1 MNNTIKNILKT
12 GIAFT
17 MLLVSLLN
25 TNAQDLDSM
34 AQKTDSIF
42 LKPKWNI
49 GETIVYR
56 VIDSDRHLNSNGF
69 DFSIVQ
75 DTQFIFINPVK
86 IKDNKTII
94 RIKYRKTMDLED
106 KSYKF
111 RNFSKNFESVI
122 VVDSFGLID
131 KVYNWKMYS
140 YKFIDANAKNYE
152 RGLIDT
158 TAFAFFNEYY
168 SVQQNIEDIV
178 LQDLNKMYMTYGYGY
193 RVNTTYLTKRK
204 LPNPF
209 QGEAL
214 IVKGSSTLTKP
225 LGSKFTYLLK
235 NKSGI
240 DESHS
245 VQLSNDFLNFK
256 RSKGQTYDNVP
267 PNFYLGNEE
276 EFGYNIAQGRITYC
290 KVTDSLISDLESRI
304 VVVEFKLV
312 QVINP

>member
-1 MNNTIKNILKT
+1 MRQRLCIMARRREL
-12 GIAFT
+12 
-17 MLLVSLLN
+17 
-25 TNAQDLDSM
+25 SM
-34 AQKTDSIF
+34 
-42 LKPKWNI
+42 
-49 GETIVYR
+49 R
-56 VIDSDRHLNSNGF
+56 
-69 DFSIVQ
+69 
-75 DTQFIFINPVK
+75 
-86 IKDNKTII
+86 
-94 RIKYRKTMDLED
+94 
-106 KSYKF
+106 
-111 RNFSKNFESVI
+111 
-122 VVDSFGLID
+122 
-131 KVYNWKMYS
+131 
-140 YKFIDANAKNYE
+140 E
-152 RGLIDT
+152 RGLYLAAQHRNVHGR
-158 TAFAFFNEYY
+158 TAIGRRCEQTDNHMFAG
-168 SVQQNIEDIV
+168 
-178 LQDLNKMYMTYGYGY
+178 DL
-193 RVNTTYLTKRK
+193 
-204 LPNPF
+204 
-209 QGEAL
+209 AL